1 MMNYNV
7 NEIDLDTLANLV
19 AEKVVK
25 ILDAKLES
33 SSDGKHSDMKFEDA
47 RFELFHGKS
56 REWIKYYI
64 LQQYPETLTTNG
76 GWITPPTGK
85 GVRIKIVNVDGAK
98 AWIKD
103 HESKIDW
110 SAPEPIT
117 LKRRMGL
124 AKPIRRK
131 HSA

>member
-1 MMNYNV
+1 MNYNV

-33 SSDGKHSDMKFEDA
+33 SSESLDSDMKFEDA
-47 RFELFHGKS
+47 RFKLFHGKS

-64 LQQYPETLTTNG
+64 LQQYPSVLTTNG

-85 GVRIKIVNVDGAK
+85 GVRIKVVDVNTAQE
-98 AWIKD
+98 WLKD
-103 HESKIDW
+103 HNTKIDW
-110 SAPEPIT
+110 NAPEPIT
-117 LKRRMGL
+117 LKRRIGL
-124 AKPIRRK
+124 AKPIRRR